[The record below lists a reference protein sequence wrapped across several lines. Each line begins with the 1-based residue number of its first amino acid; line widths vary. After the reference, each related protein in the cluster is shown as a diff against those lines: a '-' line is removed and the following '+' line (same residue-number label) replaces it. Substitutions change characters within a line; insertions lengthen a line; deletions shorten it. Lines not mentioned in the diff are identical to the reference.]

1 MGSILSDME
10 SHFKEVD
17 SNYFEQNGF
26 TYEGGDIYQKTM
38 EVEIPIEGTQFSFN
52 MNLVCRYFDS
62 FVDDYKRF
70 TIYPTQTSLVYA
82 RAILGFETFTFEKLV
97 ITRPTAAE
105 IEAAMQPVN
114 IVKQITY

>member
-17 SNYFEQNGF
+17 INYFEQNGF
-26 TYEGGDIYQKTM
+26 EYIGGDIYQRTIL
-38 EVEIPIEGTQFSFN
+38 VEIPVDRTVFN
-52 MNLVCRYFDS
+52 MSLVCRYFDS

-70 TIYPTQTSLVYA
+70 TIHPAQTSLVYV
-82 RAILGFETFTFEKLV
+82 RALLGFEKFTFEKVV
-97 ITRPTAAE
+97 IPKPTAAE
-105 IEAAMQPVN
+105 IEAAMHPTN